1 MNENEIVEETPKPT
15 RMQRLKQNIQRR
27 VAFATIALVAIV
39 SNAAAVD
46 NSTFQGVIDII
57 DAIVPLFSSL
67 LDLIIAVF
75 PLTIAMALLTAL
87 AALITG
93 IFYKVTRGTK

>member
-1 MNENEIVEETPKPT
+1 MNENEIVEETPKLT
-15 RMQRLKQNIQRR
+15 RMQKFKQSFQRKM
-27 VAFATIALVAIV
+27 AIGMIGLVAIV

-46 NSTFQGVIDII
+46 NTTFQGVIDII

-93 IFYKVTRGTK
+93 IFYKVTRGTN